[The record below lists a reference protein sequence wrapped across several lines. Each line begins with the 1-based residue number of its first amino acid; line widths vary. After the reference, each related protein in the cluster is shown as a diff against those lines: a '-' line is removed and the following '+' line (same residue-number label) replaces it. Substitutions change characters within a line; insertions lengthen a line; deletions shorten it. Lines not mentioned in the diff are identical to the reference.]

1 MQRTAQKRSL
11 LNKLREMTNISGI
24 AAEKTFNPEFQ
35 ELMDNL
41 RDKTDDP
48 VRAIVSGQQ
57 IGMAPAPDDAAS
69 LKDLLKSVKSN
80 INRRE
85 YMRAVAD
92 LGRFHKKMY
101 DVITILSSFKV
112 NVDKI
117 HEKFLF
123 EGLDEESR
131 RHLRELKSRVARVN
145 NKNLIKNANM
155 LEDFFANFATKR
167 GKALAAWEKRYP
179 KQTSKLKYD
188 TQNLLKSS
196 ERLLSITLSSLKEM
210 ATARATRNPDN
221 YLRSAD
227 KIIKAYQSYDE
238 VFKKYYSENIKGFL
252 EKQDLIVDVDKNIMP
267 ETSKPTVDVTPKG
280 EPVIIPNIK
289 SITPTSIPP
298 LPPVPQYSKDAPY
311 SITHPGQIPPPVA
324 IPQFK
329 EPLPVIAPPPLP
341 TEPGFE
347 FKTDKDQPP
356 VAQKKLPM
364 RPPQKKSHK
373 NFIESLESMA
383 GESVILLSAHIS
395 RYAKSILSSDPE
407 TSIKLFKLA
416 KSIKE

>member
-1 MQRTAQKRSL
+1 MQKTAQKRSL

-57 IGMAPAPDDAAS
+57 IGIASAPNDAVS
-69 LKDLLKSVKSN
+69 LKDLLKSIKSN

-101 DVITILSSFKV
+101 DVVTTLSNFKI

-131 RHLRELKSRVARVN
+131 RHLRELKSRVACTN
-145 NKNLIKNANM
+145 NKNLIKNASM

-179 KQTSKLKYD
+179 NQTKKLKLD

-210 ATARATRNPDN
+210 ASARATRNPDN
-221 YLRSAD
+221 YLKSAD
-227 KIIKAYQSYDE
+227 KIIKAYQFYDQT
-238 VFKKYYSENIKGFL
+238 FKAFYSENIKGFL

-267 ETSKPTVDVTPKG
+267 ETSKPIEAVVPKG

-289 SITPTSIPP
+289 SLNPTVIPALPSI
-298 LPPVPQYSKDAPY
+298 PQYSKDAPY
-311 SITHPGQIPPPVA
+311 NITHPGQIPPPVT

-329 EPLPVIAPPPLP
+329 EPLPTTILPLP
-341 TEPGFE
+341 ETGFE
-347 FKTDKDQPP
+347 FKTDKDQPSP
-356 VAQKKLPM
+356 QKKLPLK
-364 RPPQKKSHK
+364 PPQKKSHK